1 MSLIHKLSS
10 EALLAE
16 LDLFSVPPTQLS
28 IDSGYETT
36 HRPLASLQN
45 PTEIRFSIPTSSEEY
60 ILLHESY
67 LYLKIQLELTN
78 VDNSEVKLEHWTGV
92 CPTNNLMHSMI
103 KHVDLKL
110 NDKTVIYSSNAYPYR
125 AYLETLL
132 GFSADAKNSHLS
144 SVLWT
149 DSADERANYFLPRAN
164 STNFKLS
171 QPVDMYGRLFLDLG
185 HQGKALLGGMD
196 ICIEV
201 QPQPLDFFFKWSTS
215 VKLSYKILDACMH
228 IHRLYASPKLIL
240 AHQKALAL
248 SPAKYPIVRNEVKTI
263 ILQSGTIE
271 AMLDNIVLGQL
282 PRRMFMCFV
291 SHSAFSGS
299 QSSDPFVFKNYKL
312 SHAVCYL
319 DGKQY
324 PTNPYTP
331 DFNRDL
337 YVREYIGL
345 FQALNQNAVSSTINI
360 KRSEFRDSKMILGFN
375 FAPDLSNGCGDIGHV
390 NPIKRGTLRVYL
402 RFSEPLEEIIN
413 AVLFC
418 EYDNIIEIDANR
430 HVTTDFN

>member
-1 MSLIHKLSS
+1 MSLIHQLSS

-28 IDSGYETT
+28 IESGYETT

-45 PTEIRFSIPTSSEEY
+45 PTEIRFNIPTSSEEY

-67 LYLKIQLELTN
+67 LYLKIQLELSN
-78 VDNSEVKLEHWTGV
+78 VDNSEVKLEHWHGV
-92 CPTNNLMHSMI
+92 CPSNNLMHSMI
-103 KHVDLKL
+103 KRIDLKL

-132 GFSADAKNSHLS
+132 GYSADAKNSHLT

-149 DSADERANYFLPRAN
+149 ESEAERVDYFFPRASSN
-164 STNFKLS
+164 NYSLS
-171 QPVDMYGRLFLDLG
+171 HPVDMYGRLCLDLG

-196 ICIEV
+196 ITIEV
-201 QPQPLDFFFKWSTS
+201 HPQPLEFFFKWPRTNR
-215 VKLSYKILDACMH
+215 LSYKILDACMH
-228 IHRLYASPKLIL
+228 IHRLYGSPKLVS

-263 ILQSGTIE
+263 IIQAGTIE

-299 QSSDPFVFKNYKL
+299 QSSDPFIFKNFNI
-312 SHAVCYL
+312 SHAV
-319 DGKQY
+319 
-324 PTNPYTP
+324 PT
-331 DFNRDL
+331 
-337 YVREYIGL
+337 
-345 FQALNQNAVSSTINI
+345 
-360 KRSEFRDSKMILGFN
+360 
-375 FAPDLSNGCGDIGHV
+375 
-390 NPIKRGTLRVYL
+390 
-402 RFSEPLEEIIN
+402 
-413 AVLFC
+413 
-418 EYDNIIEIDANR
+418 
-430 HVTTDFN
+430 